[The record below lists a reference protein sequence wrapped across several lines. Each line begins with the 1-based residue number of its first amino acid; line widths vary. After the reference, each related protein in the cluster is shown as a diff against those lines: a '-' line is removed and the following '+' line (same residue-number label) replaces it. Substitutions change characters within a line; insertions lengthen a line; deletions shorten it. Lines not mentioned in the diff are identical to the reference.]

1 MNFDTKLTE
10 KLKKPIVFYS
20 LLILSG
26 VLTGFTV
33 VYPEIGIFEWL
44 SLIPGALCIIFAALD
59 EKRGLWK
66 LYGMGFLFYMSYFLV
81 NYSWFF
87 SMYPLDFT
95 EFNKLEAAGVVL
107 IAWIGLSL
115 LATLVYALVP
125 VLLKLLAKGKLGK
138 KYPILLPIAFA
149 MLWTVAEWSL
159 TLHWTGVPWGRLN
172 LGQTKMTVFA
182 QTASLFGSY
191 FVTFLIVLV
200 NALVSYALL
209 NVGVRKLCI
218 ISSSVLF
225 ALNLLS
231 GAIILSITENSMK
244 DEEKITFA
252 AVQGNVSSKEKW
264 SYSQGI
270 AISVERHEK
279 YTELASKYGADYVVW
294 PETAIPCSLN
304 GNSSIKQELS
314 EIAQK
319 YGVTL
324 FIGAQ
329 LDETDADG
337 ERLSYNA
344 IVMIDENG
352 NFGDTAYKKQHL
364 VPFGE
369 YVPMRDVITKVFP
382 ILSRISLLSYDITPG
397 DRSTVFETEGGKVG
411 ALICF
416 DSIYETAALESVR
429 NGAEILILPTNDS
442 WFDDS
447 RAGNMHLAQAQ
458 MRALENGRY
467 LVRAANTGISAII
480 SPTGKVLDSE
490 ELLTE
495 GLVIEEVAMR
505 DQRTL
510 YSYVGNSFVYLI
522 AALILLGLA
531 FNICCGVIEG
541 IKIRRARRKPNI
553 NA

>member
-1 MNFDTKLTE
+1 MRFDTKLT
-10 KLKKPIVFYS
+10 KSLKRPLVFYG

-33 VYPEIGIFEWL
+33 VYPEIGIFEWV
-44 SLIPGALCIIFAALD
+44 SLIPGALCLIFASFD
-59 EKRGLWK
+59 EKRNLGK
-66 LYGMGFLFYMSYFLV
+66 MYGIGFLFYMSYFLV

-95 EFNKLEAAGVVL
+95 EFNKAEAAGVVL

-115 LATLVYALVP
+115 LASLVYALIP
-125 VLLKLLAKGKLGK
+125 VLLKLLAKGRLGER
-138 KYPILLPIAFA
+138 YPLLIPVALA
-149 MLWTVAEWSL
+149 MLWTLAEWSL
-159 TLHWTGVPWGRLN
+159 TLYWTGVPWGRLN
-172 LGQTKMTVFA
+172 LGQTKMLVFA

-200 NALVSYALL
+200 NALISYALL
-209 NVGVRKLCI
+209 DIGARKLCI
-218 ISSSVLF
+218 ASSAALF
-225 ALNLLS
+225 VLNLLS
-231 GAIILSITENSMK
+231 GIIILSVTENSMK
-244 DEEKITFA
+244 DEDKIKFA

-264 SYSQGI
+264 SYSYGI
-270 AISVERHEK
+270 SISVERHEK
-279 YTELASKYGADYVVW
+279 YTELAKEYGADYIVW
-294 PETAIPCSLN
+294 PETAIPCSLS
-304 GNSSIKQELS
+304 GDSSIKQQLS
-314 EIAQK
+314 EIAK
-319 YGVTL
+319 TYGTPL

-329 LDETDADG
+329 LDETDENG

-344 IVMIDENG
+344 VVMIDENG
-352 NFGDTAYKKQHL
+352 NFSDTVYKKQHL

-369 YVPMRDVITKVFP
+369 YVPMREVITKLLP

-397 DRSTVFETEGGKVG
+397 DESIVFETNDGTVG

-416 DSIYETAALESVR
+416 DSIYENAALESVR

-480 SPTGKVLDSE
+480 SPTGEVMDSQD
-490 ELLTE
+490 LLTE

-505 DQRTL
+505 ERRTL
-510 YSYVGNSFVYLI
+510 YSYIGNSLIYLI
-522 AALILLGLA
+522 AALTISGLA
-531 FNICCGVIEG
+531 FNLGCGVLEAYKNKRHQSI
-541 IKIRRARRKPNI
+541 
-553 NA
+553 